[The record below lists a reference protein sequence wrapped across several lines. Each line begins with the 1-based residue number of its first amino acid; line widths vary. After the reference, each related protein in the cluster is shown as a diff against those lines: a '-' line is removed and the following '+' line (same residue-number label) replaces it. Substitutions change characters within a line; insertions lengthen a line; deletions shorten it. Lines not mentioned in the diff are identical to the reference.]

1 MKRLTSITPLLVLGA
16 SLVAAAEPQGGG
28 GTQGSSTAQAP
39 STLTGC
45 LRAGEAQNTF
55 VLSVAAD
62 PAAGTAAVGASASG
76 DRSTGSSPHATGT
89 TGANA
94 IKTTTYQLTPAQA
107 TVDLRRFVGQ
117 RVTVTGAL
125 DPSSKSTVATSN
137 TAATQA
143 APDAAPGDQ
152 KAPVV
157 TTTEATR
164 VQSERMQV
172 ASIKPVGGS
181 CQQ

>member
-1 MKRLTSITPLLVLGA
+1 MKRLTSITPLLVLGV
-16 SLVAAAEPQGGG
+16 SLAAAAEPQGAAGAPA
-28 GTQGSSTAQAP
+28 SSTAQA
-39 STLTGC
+39 TLTGC
-45 LRAGEAQNTF
+45 LRAGDAQNTF

-62 PAAGTAAVGASASG
+62 PAAGTAAAGASASG

-94 IKTTTYQLTPAQA
+94 LKTTTYQLTPTQT

-125 DPSSKSTVATSN
+125 DPSSTSSVATSN
-137 TAATQA
+137 TAAAEA
-143 APDAAPGDQ
+143 AHDAAPGDR
-152 KAPVV
+152 KTPVV

-164 VQSERMQV
+164 VKSQRMQV
-172 ASIKPVGGS
+172 SSIKPVGGS